1 MVCAQN
7 AGHTSTI
14 EVISSQYWKVAE
26 CKGHMDA
33 TKHWKKRKVLNN
45 LRLHIRTSICLVF
58 ATLYLIQNV
67 VGADTVFNPK
77 GQHWTLIVKIKYLLW
92 FTATT
97 IVPYVYR
104 S

>member
-1 MVCAQN
+1 
-7 AGHTSTI
+7 
-14 EVISSQYWKVAE
+14 
-26 CKGHMDA
+26 MDA

-67 VGADTVFNPK
+67 VDADTVLWYLNPK
-77 GQHWTLIVKIKYLLW
+77 GQHWTLMVKIKYSLW